1 MKTIIGELFQG
12 HGNPNKI
19 KQRLEA
25 INSTF
30 TCMISDFEPSDIEN
44 WKEISLSNPSSFI
57 NSIEEVKPYAK
68 SSDISYIRAKKSNKT
83 RAFYQGDIVL
93 NTLNKIVEYQTSPD
107 KIPSVTRGCSKM
119 NNVTIGEMTING
131 KPQVI
136 AKEPIVQSTNHIDDL
151 IKQLGIAINQSVID
165 EEIRV
170 TKLRLKVLKL
180 FKNNQV
186 QS

>member
-19 KQRLEA
+19 KQRMEA

-30 TCMISDFEPSDIEN
+30 TCMISDFEPCDIEN

-57 NSIEEVKPYAK
+57 NSIEEVKPYAE
-68 SSDISYIRAKKSNKT
+68 SSDIYYIRAKKSNKT

-93 NTLNKIVEYQTSPD
+93 NTLNKIVEYQTSSN
-107 KIPSVTRGCSKM
+107 KLRGCSKM
-119 NNVTIGEMTING
+119 NNVTIGEMTTHG
-131 KPQVI
+131 QPQVI

-151 IKQLGIAINQSVID
+151 ISQLGIAINQSVID

>member
-1 MKTIIGELFQG
+1 MKTIIGKLFQG
-12 HGNPNKI
+12 HDNPNKI
-19 KQRLEA
+19 KQRFEV

-30 TCMISDFEPSDIEN
+30 TCMISDFEPCDSEN

-57 NSIEEVKPYAK
+57 TCIKEVEPYAK
-68 SSDISYIRAKKSNKT
+68 SSDIYYIRAKKSNKT
-83 RAFYQGDIVL
+83 RAFCQGDIYL
-93 NTLNKIVEYQTSPD
+93 DTLNKIVEYQTSPD

-119 NNVTIGEMTING
+119 NNVTINDVMLVHG
-131 KPQVI
+131 KPKLI
-136 AKEPIVQSTNHIDDL
+136 AKEPITQPYIDDL
-151 IKQLGIAINQSVID
+151 INQLGIAINQSVID
-165 EEIRV
+165 EEIKA

>member
-30 TCMISDFEPSDIEN
+30 TCMISDFEPCDIEN
-44 WKEISLSNPSSFI
+44 WREISLSNPSSFV
-57 NSIEEVKPYAK
+57 NSIEEVKPYAE
-68 SSDISYIRAKKSNKT
+68 SSDIYYIRAKKSNKT
-83 RAFYQGDIVL
+83 RAFYQLPSELDIV
-93 NTLNKIVEYQTSPD
+93 KEVVAYHTSPD
-107 KIPSVTRGCSKM
+107 FKPVDRLRGCTKM
-119 NNVTIGEMTING
+119 NNVTINDVMAVHGQPKSI
-131 KPQVI
+131 I
-136 AKEPIVQSTNHIDDL
+136 KESTRPLIDDL
-151 IKQLGIAINQSVID
+151 INQLGIAINQSTID
-165 EEIRV
+165 EEIKA

>member
-30 TCMISDFEPSDIEN
+30 TCMISDFEPCDIEN

-57 NSIEEVKPYAK
+57 NSIEEVKPYAE
-68 SSDISYIRAKKSNKT
+68 SSDIYYIRAKKSNKT
-83 RAFYQGDIVL
+83 RAFYQAP
-93 NTLNKIVEYQTSPD
+93 YHTSPD
-107 KIPSVTRGCSKM
+107 FKPFDRIDSVTRGCTKM
-119 NNVTIGEMTING
+119 NNVTINDVMTVHG
-131 KPQVI
+131 QPK
-136 AKEPIVQSTNHIDDL
+136 STTKGSTRPLIDDL
-151 IKQLGIAINQSVID
+151 INQLGIAISQSTID
-165 EEIRV
+165 EEIKA

-180 FKNNQV
+180 FKNNRV